1 VSHFRYLAALLTAR
15 FSVACP
21 STCAK
26 SISTFSTS
34 KGFFKA
40 SMFYSATAFVSH

>member
-1 VSHFRYLAALLTAR
+1 MSHPNYLPALLTAR
-15 FSVACP
+15 FSMARP

-26 SISTFSTS
+26 SVSTFSTS